1 MARYA
6 YTKILKSSGSN
17 AAYILNSKSLEPK
30 ATMEFE
36 AEVLVLYHSTT
47 IAERYQAMIH
57 CGCVRQAA
65 KILGMDKDFI
75 RTGDRALVHFKFMQN
90 PEYVKEGMRLV
101 FREGMLSSLCFT
113 YSNFNTM

>member
-1 MARYA
+1 
-6 YTKILKSSGSN
+6 
-17 AAYILNSKSLEPK
+17 
-30 ATMEFE
+30 MEFE

-57 CGCVRQAA
+57 CGCVRQAG

-101 FREGMLSSLCFT
+101 FREGMRNSFITKVEGHSQQQMAGRTKGIGKVARIIC
-113 YSNFNTM
+113 